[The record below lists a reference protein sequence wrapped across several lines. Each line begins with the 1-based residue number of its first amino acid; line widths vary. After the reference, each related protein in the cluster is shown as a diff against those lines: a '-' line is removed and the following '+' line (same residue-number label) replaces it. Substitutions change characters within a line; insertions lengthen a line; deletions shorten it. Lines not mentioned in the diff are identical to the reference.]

1 MKGSFPV
8 EKIGSAAMFTVLA
21 MGLIGLGAVLPVCGI
36 QWLWN
41 LVALNTE
48 LMPAIEIWQA
58 LMLYLAGA
66 TILYLSGFVEVKVER
81 AE

>member
-1 MKGSFPV
+1 
-8 EKIGSAAMFTVLA
+8 MFTILA
-21 MGLIGLGAVLPVCGI
+21 MGLIGLGAVLPICCI

-41 LVALNTE
+41 LLAPQTE
-48 LMPAIEIWQA
+48 FLPAIEFWQA

-66 TILYLSGFVEVKVER
+66 AVLYLSGLVEVKIER

>member
-8 EKIGSAAMFTVLA
+8 EKFGSAIMFTVLA
-21 MGLIGLGAVLPVCGI
+21 MGLIGLGAVIPVWFI
-36 QWLWN
+36 QWFWN
-41 LVALNTE
+41 LVALKTE

-66 TILYLSGFVEVKVER
+66 TILYLSGWIEIKVER